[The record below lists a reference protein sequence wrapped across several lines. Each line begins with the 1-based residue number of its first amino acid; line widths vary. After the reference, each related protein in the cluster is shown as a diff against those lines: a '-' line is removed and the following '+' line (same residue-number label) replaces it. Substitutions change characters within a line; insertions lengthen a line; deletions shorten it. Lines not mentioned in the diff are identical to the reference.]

1 MRNTKSTTRKGKAV
15 RAAVA
20 FIGKSDAEPDAN
32 TGPVHLCQGQLDSR
46 QIKNTGRRIW
56 SRLLLRFVPVLGLAV
71 GPAWGD
77 QTGSLAGHVIDAE
90 SGQSVGWTTVVIEG
104 LERARMS
111 DAEGYFFFANVPP
124 GEHVLQS
131 LHVGYHE
138 ARFKVEV
145 VAGDT
150 THVDLVI
157 GHESLHI
164 EAIVV
169 EGEAESAL
177 APLQEPE
184 VVFSGSKLRQ
194 NLSRTIAE
202 TIDYEPGIAQRSM
215 GPAPARPVLRGLGGD
230 RLLVIEDGERTGDL
244 SGTSSDHAVAIEPMT
259 TERIE
264 IVRGPRTLLYGS
276 NALAGVVNVVRGYVP
291 SERPD
296 GFGGSVTYQGES
308 VNRGL
313 SGGLALE
320 QPLGSLA
327 LRFDS
332 SLRNADDI
340 STPHGVL
347 ANTDIRTGNASVGL
361 SLVRPWGH
369 VGASGSLYDSDYG
382 IPPDPEGGH
391 PDGVSIDLQ
400 RQHLEGRGEIFTGP
414 DWLQRLE
421 LHHSFSRYQHGEFEA
436 SGDLGME
443 FGVLTHNS
451 GALAHLDRM
460 GPFAN
465 GAVGLWYEYR
475 NYAAAGLN
483 FTPPAEE
490 YAGALFT
497 YQEWEYGPWAANAA
511 LRVDARR
518 VEPREE
524 RDSRRVGS
532 IQTRDFAGMSAGLS
546 NHYRASSTLT
556 LGTTLMR
563 TFRAPGIEEL
573 FSEGPHLAAYS
584 YEVGN
589 GTLDSERGLGL
600 ELFAD
605 YDRGEG
611 HLHLAVFRNAI
622 NGYIF
627 PKNSGEHSLRRADL
641 FLYQTVGER
650 VLMYGAEV
658 SFDWHLSEPWKVAG
672 TLSYVRGRLIDLDDE
687 PLPRLPPL
695 QGHLGLTCEPTE
707 ALSATIDVRLAA
719 EQDQVGEFEEPTEG
733 YAVLDLSS
741 QYYVQWGGRLHTFA
755 LTLENATDAVYRNH
769 LNRVKEILP
778 EPGRNLR
785 LLHKI
790 FF

>member
-1 MRNTKSTTRKGKAV
+1 MR
-15 RAAVA
+15 
-20 FIGKSDAEPDAN
+20 
-32 TGPVHLCQGQLDSR
+32 LCVFSL
-46 QIKNTGRRIW
+46 
-56 SRLLLRFVPVLGLAV
+56 VLFSLAV
-71 GPAWGD
+71 GPASGD

-90 SGQSVGWTTVVIEG
+90 SGQPVGWTTVVIEG
-104 LERARMS
+104 FERARVS
-111 DAEGYFFFANVPP
+111 DAEGYFFFADVPP
-124 GEHVLQS
+124 GGYVLQT
-131 LHVGYHE
+131 LHVGLHE
-138 ARFKVEV
+138 ARFEVEV

-150 THVDLVI
+150 THVDLAV
-157 GHESLHI
+157 GHESLHM
-164 EAIVV
+164 ETIVV

-230 RLLVIEDGERTGDL
+230 RLLMLEDGERTGDL
-244 SGTSSDHAVAIEPMT
+244 SGSSSDHAVAIEPMT

-264 IVRGPRTLLYGS
+264 VVRGPRTLLYGS

-313 SGGLALE
+313 SGGLTLE
-320 QPLGSLA
+320 QGLGPLA

-369 VGASGSLYDSDYG
+369 VGASGSLYDSAYG

-400 RQHLEGRGEIFTGP
+400 RQHLEGRGEILTGP

-421 LHHSFSRYQHGEFEA
+421 LHHSFSRYQHGEFED

-460 GPFAN
+460 GSFAN
-465 GAVGLWYEYR
+465 GAIGLWYEYR

-497 YQEWEYGPWAANAA
+497 YQEWEKDPWAVNAA

-518 VEPREE
+518 IEPHEE
-524 RDSRRVGS
+524 RDSRRVGR

-546 NHYRASSTLT
+546 NHYRPNSTLT

-589 GTLDSERGLGL
+589 GALGSERGLGL
-600 ELFAD
+600 ELFVD
-605 YDRGEG
+605 YHHEEG

-627 PKNSGEHSLRRADL
+627 PKNSGERSLRRADL
-641 FLYQTVGER
+641 FLYRTVGEH
-650 VLMYGAEV
+650 VLMHGAEAN
-658 SFDWHLSEPWKVAG
+658 FDWHLAEPWKVAG
-672 TLSYVRGRLIDLDDE
+672 TLSYVRGHLIDLNDE

-707 ALSATIDVRLAA
+707 ALSATVDLRLAA
-719 EQDQVGEFEEPTEG
+719 EQSQIGEFEKPTEG
-733 YAVLDLSS
+733 YAVLDFSS
-741 QYYVQWGGRLHTFA
+741 QYYAEWGGRLHTFS
-755 LTLENATDAVYRNH
+755 LTLENVTGAVYRNH

>member
-1 MRNTKSTTRKGKAV
+1 MRFYVFLS
-15 RAAVA
+15 
-20 FIGKSDAEPDAN
+20 
-32 TGPVHLCQGQLDSR
+32 L
-46 QIKNTGRRIW
+46 
-56 SRLLLRFVPVLGLAV
+56 VLVSLAV
-71 GPAWGD
+71 GPASGND
-77 QTGSLAGHVIDAE
+77 NQTGSLAGHVIDAE
-90 SGQSVGWTTVVIEG
+90 SGQPVGWTTVVIEG

-111 DAEGYFFFANVPP
+111 DAEGYFIFANVPP
-124 GEHVLQS
+124 GAYVLQS

-138 ARFKVEV
+138 ARFEVEV

-157 GHESLHI
+157 GHGALHVEEI
-164 EAIVV
+164 LV
-169 EGEAESAL
+169 EGERTSPVS
-177 APLQEPE
+177 PLQTPE
-184 VVFSGSKLRQ
+184 VVFGGSKLQQ

-230 RLLVIEDGERTGDL
+230 RLLVVEDGERTGDL
-244 SGTSSDHAVAIEPMT
+244 SGSSSDHAVAIEPMT

-264 IVRGPRTLLYGS
+264 VVRGPRTLLYGS

-296 GFGGSVTYQGES
+296 GLGGSVTYQGES

-313 SGGLALE
+313 SGGLTLE
-320 QPLGSLA
+320 QGLGPLA

-340 STPHGVL
+340 ATPHGKL

-369 VGASGSLYDSDYG
+369 VGASGSLYNSDYG

-400 RQHLEGRGEIFTGP
+400 RQHLEGRGEVVTGP

-465 GAVGLWYEYR
+465 GAIGLWYEYR

-497 YQEWEYGPWAANAA
+497 YQEWEKDPWAVNAA

-518 VEPREE
+518 IEPHEE
-524 RDSRRVGS
+524 RDSRRVGR

-546 NHYRASSTLT
+546 NHYRPNSTLT

-589 GTLDSERGLGL
+589 GALGSERGLGL
-600 ELFAD
+600 ELFVD
-605 YDRGEG
+605 YHHEEG
-611 HLHLAVFRNAI
+611 HVHLAVFRNAI
-622 NGYIF
+622 DGYIF
-627 PKNSGEHSLRRADL
+627 PKNSGERSLRRADL
-641 FLYQTVGER
+641 FLYRTVGER
-650 VLMYGAEV
+650 VLMHGAEAN
-658 SFDWHLSEPWKVAG
+658 FDWHLAEPWKVAG
-672 TLSYVRGRLIDLDDE
+672 TLSYVRGRLIDLNDE
-687 PLPRLPPL
+687 PLSRLPPL

-707 ALSATIDVRLAA
+707 ALSATIDLRLAA
-719 EQDQVGEFEEPTEG
+719 EQNRIGEFEKPTEG
-733 YAVLDLSS
+733 YAVLDFSS
-741 QYYVQWGGRLHTFA
+741 QYYAEWGDGC
-755 LTLENATDAVYRNH
+755 TLF
-769 LNRVKEILP
+769 P
-778 EPGRNLR
+778 
-785 LLHKI
+785 
-790 FF
+790 

>member
-1 MRNTKSTTRKGKAV
+1 MRLYVFLS
-15 RAAVA
+15 
-20 FIGKSDAEPDAN
+20 
-32 TGPVHLCQGQLDSR
+32 L
-46 QIKNTGRRIW
+46 
-56 SRLLLRFVPVLGLAV
+56 VLVSLAV
-71 GPAWGD
+71 GPASGND
-77 QTGSLAGHVIDAE
+77 NQTSSLAGHVIDAE
-90 SGQSVGWTTVVIEG
+90 SGQPVGWTTVVIEE
-104 LERARMS
+104 LERARVS
-111 DAEGYFFFANVPP
+111 DAGGYFLFTNVPL
-124 GEHVLQS
+124 GAYVLQS

-138 ARFKVEV
+138 ARFEVEV

-157 GHESLHI
+157 GHESLHVEGI
-164 EAIVV
+164 LV
-169 EGEAESAL
+169 EGERTSPVS
-177 APLQEPE
+177 PLQTPE

-215 GPAPARPVLRGLGGD
+215 GPAPSRPVLRGLGGD
-230 RLLVIEDGERTGDL
+230 RLLMVEDGERTGDL
-244 SGTSSDHAVAIEPMT
+244 SGSSSDHAVAIEPMT

-264 IVRGPRTLLYGS
+264 VVRGPRTLLYGS

-296 GFGGSVTYQGES
+296 GFGGSVIYQGES

-313 SGGLALE
+313 SGGLTLE
-320 QPLGSLA
+320 QGLGPLA

-340 STPHGVL
+340 ATPHGKL

-369 VGASGSLYDSDYG
+369 VGVSGSLYDSNYG

-400 RQHLEGRGEIFTGP
+400 RQHLEGRGEILTGP

-443 FGVLTHNS
+443 FGVLTHNT

-497 YQEWEYGPWAANAA
+497 YQEWEHGPWAINAA

-518 VEPREE
+518 VDPREE
-524 RDSRRVGS
+524 RDSRRVGR
-532 IQTRDFAGMSAGLS
+532 IQTLDFAGMSAGLS
-546 NHYRASSTLT
+546 NHYRASSGLT

-563 TFRAPGIEEL
+563 TFRAPGLEEL

-589 GTLDSERGLGL
+589 GALDSERGLGL
-600 ELFAD
+600 ELFVD
-605 YDRGEG
+605 YHHEEG

-622 NGYIF
+622 DGYIS
-627 PKNSGEHSLRRADL
+627 PKNSGARSLRRADL
-641 FLYQTVGER
+641 FLYQTVGEH
-650 VLMYGAEV
+650 VLMHGAEAT
-658 SFDWHLSEPWKVAG
+658 FDWHVADHWKAAG
-672 TLSYVRGRLIDLDDE
+672 TLSYVRGHLIDLNDE

-707 ALSATIDVRLAA
+707 ALSVTIALRLAT
-719 EQDQVGEFEEPTEG
+719 EQNRIGEFEKPTEG
-733 YAVLDLSS
+733 YAVLDFSG
-741 QYYVQWGGRLHTFA
+741 QYYAEWRGRLHTFS

>member
-1 MRNTKSTTRKGKAV
+1 MKGKAV
-15 RAAVA
+15 RSTAA
-20 FIGKSDAEPDAN
+20 FIGKSDAGPEAN
-32 TGPVHLCQGQLDSR
+32 SGPVDLCQGQLDS
-46 QIKNTGRRIW
+46 QKIKNTGRRIW

-71 GPAWGD
+71 SSAWGD

-90 SGQSVGWTTVVIEG
+90 SGQSVGWTTIVIEG

-111 DAEGYFFFANVPP
+111 DAEGYFFFANVPS

-131 LHVGYHE
+131 LHVGYRE
-138 ARFKVEV
+138 ERFKVEV

-157 GHESLHI
+157 GHESLQ
-164 EAIVV
+164 V
-169 EGEAESAL
+169 EGVLIESEHTSSVS
-177 APLQEPE
+177 PLQAPE

-202 TIDYEPGIAQRSM
+202 TIAYEPGIAQRSM

-230 RLLVIEDGERTGDL
+230 RLLMIEDGERTGDL
-244 SGTSSDHAVAIEPMT
+244 SATCSDHAVAIEPMT

-264 IVRGPRTLLYGS
+264 VVRGPHTLLYGS

-296 GFGGSVTYQGES
+296 GLGGSVTYQGES

-313 SGGLALE
+313 SGGLTLE
-320 QPLGSLA
+320 QPLGPLA

-340 STPHGVL
+340 ATPRGVL
-347 ANTDIRTGNASVGL
+347 TNTNIRTGNASVGL

-369 VGASGSLYDSDYG
+369 VGASGSLYNSDYG

-391 PDGVSIDLQ
+391 PGGISIDLQ
-400 RQHLEGRGEIFTGP
+400 RQHLEGRGEIVTGP

-436 SGDLGME
+436 SGALGLE
-443 FGVLTHNS
+443 FGLLTHNS

-460 GPFAN
+460 GPFEN

-483 FTPPAEE
+483 YTPPAEE
-490 YAGALFT
+490 YAGALFA
-497 YQEWEYGPWAANAA
+497 YQEWEHGPWAANAA

-518 VEPREE
+518 VDPREGEE
-524 RDSRRVGS
+524 RDSPRVGR
-532 IQTRDFAGMSAGLS
+532 IETRDFAGMSAGLS

-584 YEVGN
+584 FEVGN
-589 GTLDSERGLGL
+589 GALDSERGLGL

-605 YDRGEG
+605 YDREEG

-627 PKNSGEHSLRRADL
+627 PKNTGEKSLKRDDL

-650 VLMYGAEV
+650 VLMYGAEAN
-658 SFDWHLSEPWKVAG
+658 FDWRLVESWKVAG

-695 QGHLGLTCEPTE
+695 QGNLALTCEPTE

-733 YAVLDLSS
+733 YAVLDLST
-741 QYYVQWGGRLHTFA
+741 QYYVQWGGRLHTFS

>member
-1 MRNTKSTTRKGKAV
+1 MR
-15 RAAVA
+15 
-20 FIGKSDAEPDAN
+20 
-32 TGPVHLCQGQLDSR
+32 LCVFLSLFLV
-46 QIKNTGRRIW
+46 
-56 SRLLLRFVPVLGLAV
+56 SLAV
-71 GPAWGD
+71 GPASGND
-77 QTGSLAGHVIDAE
+77 NQTGSLAGHVIDAE
-90 SGQSVGWTTVVIEG
+90 SGQPVGWTTVVIEG
-104 LERARMS
+104 LERARVS
-111 DAEGYFFFANVPP
+111 DAGGYFFFANVPP
-124 GEHVLQS
+124 GAYVLQS

-138 ARFKVEV
+138 ARFEVEV

-157 GHESLHI
+157 GHESLHVEGI
-164 EAIVV
+164 LV
-169 EGEAESAL
+169 EGERTSPVS
-177 APLQEPE
+177 PLQTPE

-215 GPAPARPVLRGLGGD
+215 GPAPSRPVLRGLGGD
-230 RLLVIEDGERTGDL
+230 RLLMVEDGERTGDL
-244 SGTSSDHAVAIEPMT
+244 SGSSSDHAVAIEPMT

-291 SERPD
+291 SEQPD

-313 SGGLALE
+313 SGGLTLE
-320 QPLGSLA
+320 QGLGPLA

-340 STPHGVL
+340 ATPHGKL

-400 RQHLEGRGEIFTGP
+400 RQHLEGRGEILTGP

-460 GPFAN
+460 GSFAN
-465 GAVGLWYEYR
+465 GAIGLWYEYR

-497 YQEWEYGPWAANAA
+497 YQEWEKDPWAVNAA

-518 VEPREE
+518 VDPREE
-524 RDSRRVGS
+524 RDSRRVGR

-546 NHYRASSTLT
+546 NHYRASSGLT

-563 TFRAPGIEEL
+563 TFRAPGLEEL

-589 GTLDSERGLGL
+589 GALDSERGLGL
-600 ELFAD
+600 ELFVD
-605 YDRGEG
+605 YHHEEG
-611 HLHLAVFRNAI
+611 HLHLAFFRNAI
-622 NGYIF
+622 DGYIF
-627 PKNSGEHSLRRADL
+627 PKNSGERSLRRADL

-650 VLMYGAEV
+650 VLMHGAEAT
-658 SFDWHLSEPWKVAG
+658 FDWHVADHWKAAG
-672 TLSYVRGRLIDLDDE
+672 TLSYVRGHLIDLNDE

-707 ALSATIDVRLAA
+707 ALSATIALRLAT
-719 EQDQVGEFEEPTEG
+719 EQNRIGEFEKPTEG
-733 YAVLDLSS
+733 YAVLDFSG
-741 QYYVQWGGRLHTFA
+741 QYYAEWGGRLHTFA

-778 EPGRNLR
+778 ESGRNLR

>member
-1 MRNTKSTTRKGKAV
+1 MR
-15 RAAVA
+15 
-20 FIGKSDAEPDAN
+20 
-32 TGPVHLCQGQLDSR
+32 LCVFLSLFLV
-46 QIKNTGRRIW
+46 
-56 SRLLLRFVPVLGLAV
+56 SLAV
-71 GPAWGD
+71 GPASGSD
-77 QTGSLAGHVIDAE
+77 NQTGSLAGHVVDAE
-90 SGQSVGWTTVVIEG
+90 SGQPVGWTTVVIEE
-104 LERARMS
+104 LERARVS
-111 DAEGYFFFANVPP
+111 DAGGYFFFANVPP
-124 GEHVLQS
+124 GAYVLQS

-138 ARFKVEV
+138 ARFEVEV

-157 GHESLHI
+157 GHESLHVEGI
-164 EAIVV
+164 LV
-169 EGEAESAL
+169 EGERTSPVS
-177 APLQEPE
+177 PLQTPE

-230 RLLVIEDGERTGDL
+230 RLLMVEDGERTGDL
-244 SGTSSDHAVAIEPMT
+244 SGSSSDHAVAIEPMT

-296 GFGGSVTYQGES
+296 GFGGSVIYQGES

-313 SGGLALE
+313 SGGLTLE
-320 QPLGSLA
+320 QGLGPLA

-340 STPHGVL
+340 ATPHGKL

-400 RQHLEGRGEIFTGP
+400 RQHLEGRGEILTGP

-451 GALAHLDRM
+451 GALAHLDRT
-460 GPFAN
+460 GSFAN
-465 GAVGLWYEYR
+465 GAIGLWYEYR

-497 YQEWEYGPWAANAA
+497 YQEWEKDPWAVNAA

-518 VEPREE
+518 IEPHEE
-524 RDSRRVGS
+524 RDSRRVGR

-546 NHYRASSTLT
+546 NHYRPSPTLT

-563 TFRAPGIEEL
+563 TFRPPGLEEL

-589 GTLDSERGLGL
+589 GALDSERGLGL
-600 ELFAD
+600 EMFVD
-605 YDRGEG
+605 YHHEEG
-611 HLHLAVFRNAI
+611 HLHLAFFRNAI
-622 NGYIF
+622 DGYIF
-627 PKNSGEHSLRRADL
+627 PKNSGEPSLRRADL
-641 FLYQTVGER
+641 FLYRTVGER
-650 VLMYGAEV
+650 VLMHGAEV
-658 SFDWHLSEPWKVAG
+658 TFDWHVADYWKAAG
-672 TLSYVRGRLIDLDDE
+672 TLSYVCGHLIDLNDE

-707 ALSATIDVRLAA
+707 ALSATIALRLAT
-719 EQDQVGEFEEPTEG
+719 EQNRIGEFEKPTEG
-733 YAVLDLSS
+733 YAVLDFSG
-741 QYYVQWGGRLHTFA
+741 QYYAEWGGRLHTFA

>member
-1 MRNTKSTTRKGKAV
+1 MKGEAV
-15 RAAVA
+15 RSAAA
-20 FIGKSDAEPDAN
+20 FICKSDA
-32 TGPVHLCQGQLDSR
+32 GPETNFGPMHLCQGQLNSR
-46 QIKNTGRRIW
+46 QIKATGRR
-56 SRLLLRFVPVLGLAV
+56 LLWKLASILGLAV
-71 GPAWGD
+71 GPVWGD
-77 QTGSLAGHVIDAE
+77 QTGALAGHVIDAE
-90 SGQSVGWTTVVIEG
+90 SGQAVGWTTVVIEE

-111 DAEGYFFFANVPP
+111 DAEGYFFFANVPA

-131 LHVGYHE
+131 LHVGYRE
-138 ARFKVEV
+138 ERFKVEV

-157 GHESLHI
+157 GHESLQ
-164 EAIVV
+164 V
-169 EGEAESAL
+169 EGILIEGERKSPVS
-177 APLQEPE
+177 PLQAPE

-202 TIDYEPGIAQRSM
+202 TIAYEPGIAQRSM

-230 RLLVIEDGERTGDL
+230 RLLMVEDGERTGDL
-244 SGTSSDHAVAIEPMT
+244 SATCSDHAVAIEPMT

-264 IVRGPRTLLYGS
+264 VVRGPHTLLYGS

-296 GFGGSVTYQGES
+296 GLGGSVIYQGES

-313 SGGLALE
+313 SGGLTLE
-320 QPLGSLA
+320 QALGPLA

-340 STPHGVL
+340 ATPHGVL

-369 VGASGSLYDSDYG
+369 VGASGSLYNSDYG

-391 PDGVSIDLQ
+391 PHGISIDLQ
-400 RQHLEGRGEIFTGP
+400 RQHLEGRGEILTGP

-421 LHHSFSRYQHGEFEA
+421 LHHAFSRYQHGEFEA
-436 SGDLGME
+436 SGALGLE
-443 FGVLTHNS
+443 FGVLQHNT

-465 GAVGLWYEYR
+465 GAIGLWYEYR

-483 FTPPAEE
+483 YTPPAEE
-490 YAGALFT
+490 YAGALFA
-497 YQEWEYGPWAANAA
+497 YQEWEHGPWAANAA
-511 LRVDARR
+511 WRIDARR

-524 RDSRRVGS
+524 RYSRRVGS

-556 LGTTLMR
+556 LGSTLMR
-563 TFRAPGIEEL
+563 TYRAPGIEEL

-589 GTLDSERGLGL
+589 GALDSERGLGL

-605 YDRGEG
+605 YHREKG
-611 HLHLAVFRNAI
+611 HVHLAVFRNAI
-622 NGYIF
+622 DGYIF
-627 PKNSGEHSLRRADL
+627 PKNSGERSLRRADL
-641 FLYQTVGER
+641 FLYRTVGER
-650 VLMYGAEV
+650 VLMHGAEV
-658 SFDWHLSEPWKVAG
+658 TFDWHLAEPWKVAG
-672 TLSYVRGRLIDLDDE
+672 SLSYVRGRLTDLDDE

-741 QYYVQWGGRLHTFA
+741 QYYVQWGRRLHTFS

>member
-1 MRNTKSTTRKGKAV
+1 MRLYVFLS
-15 RAAVA
+15 
-20 FIGKSDAEPDAN
+20 
-32 TGPVHLCQGQLDSR
+32 L
-46 QIKNTGRRIW
+46 
-56 SRLLLRFVPVLGLAV
+56 VLVSLAV
-71 GPAWGD
+71 GPASGND
-77 QTGSLAGHVIDAE
+77 NQTSSLAGHVIDAE
-90 SGQSVGWTTVVIEG
+90 SGQPVGWTTVVIEE
-104 LERARMS
+104 LERARVS
-111 DAEGYFFFANVPP
+111 DAGGYFLFTNVPL
-124 GEHVLQS
+124 GAYVLQS

-138 ARFKVEV
+138 ARFEVEV

-157 GHESLHI
+157 GHESLHVEGI
-164 EAIVV
+164 LV
-169 EGEAESAL
+169 EGERTSPVS
-177 APLQEPE
+177 PLQTPE

-215 GPAPARPVLRGLGGD
+215 GPAPSRPVLRGLGGD
-230 RLLVIEDGERTGDL
+230 RLLMVEDGERTGDL
-244 SGTSSDHAVAIEPMT
+244 SGSSSDHAVAIEPMT

-264 IVRGPRTLLYGS
+264 VVRGPRTLLYGS

-296 GFGGSVTYQGES
+296 GLGGSVTYQGES

-313 SGGLALE
+313 SGGLTLE
-320 QPLGSLA
+320 QGLGPLA

-400 RQHLEGRGEIFTGP
+400 RQHLEGRGEILTGP

-421 LHHSFSRYQHGEFEA
+421 LHHSFSRYQHGEFED

-443 FGVLTHNS
+443 FGVLTHNT

-465 GAVGLWYEYR
+465 GAIGLWYEYR

-497 YQEWEYGPWAANAA
+497 YQEWEHGPWAVNAA

-518 VEPREE
+518 VDPREE
-524 RDSRRVGS
+524 RDSRRVGL

-546 NHYRASSTLT
+546 NHYRASSGLT

-563 TFRAPGIEEL
+563 TFRAPGLEEL

-589 GTLDSERGLGL
+589 GSLDSERGLGL

-605 YDRGEG
+605 YHLEEG
-611 HLHLAVFRNAI
+611 HVHLAVFRNAI
-622 NGYIF
+622 DGYIF
-627 PKNSGEHSLRRADL
+627 PKNSGERSLRRADL
-641 FLYQTVGER
+641 FLYRTVGER
-650 VLMYGAEV
+650 VLMHGAEAN
-658 SFDWHLSEPWKVAG
+658 FDWHLVEPWKVAG
-672 TLSYVRGRLIDLDDE
+672 TLSYVRGHLIDLNDE

-707 ALSATIDVRLAA
+707 ALSATIALRLAT
-719 EQDQVGEFEEPTEG
+719 EQNRISEFEKPTEG
-733 YAVLDLSS
+733 YAVLDFSG
-741 QYYVQWGGRLHTFA
+741 QYYAEWGGRLHTFS

>member
-1 MRNTKSTTRKGKAV
+1 MRRY
-15 RAAVA
+15 A
-20 FIGKSDAEPDAN
+20 FIS
-32 TGPVHLCQGQLDSR
+32 L
-46 QIKNTGRRIW
+46 
-56 SRLLLRFVPVLGLAV
+56 VLFSLAV
-71 GPAWGD
+71 GSASGD
-77 QTGSLAGHVIDAE
+77 KTGSLAGHVVDAE
-90 SGQSVGWTTVVIEG
+90 SGQPVGWATIVIEG

-111 DAEGYFFFANVPP
+111 DAEGHFFFASVPP
-124 GEHVLQS
+124 GAHVLQS
-131 LHVGYHE
+131 LHIGYHE
-138 ARFKVEV
+138 ARFEVEI

-157 GHESLHI
+157 GHESLHVEEI
-164 EAIVV
+164 LV
-169 EGEAESAL
+169 EGERTSPVS
-177 APLQEPE
+177 PLQTPE

-202 TIDYEPGIAQRSM
+202 TIDYEPGIALRSM

-230 RLLVIEDGERTGDL
+230 RLLMVEDGERTGDL
-244 SGTSSDHAVAIEPMT
+244 SGSSSDHAVAIEPMT

-264 IVRGPRTLLYGS
+264 VVRGPRTLLYGS

-313 SGGLALE
+313 SGGLVLE
-320 QPLGSLA
+320 QPLGPLA

-332 SLRNADDI
+332 SLRKASDI
-340 STPHGVL
+340 ATPRGVL

-391 PDGVSIDLQ
+391 PDGVSIELQ
-400 RQHLEGRGEIFTGP
+400 RQHLEGRGEILTGP

-443 FGVLTHNS
+443 FGVLSHNS
-451 GALAHLDRM
+451 GALAHLDHM

-465 GAVGLWYEYR
+465 GAIGLWYEYR

-483 FTPPAEE
+483 FTPPTEE

-497 YQEWEYGPWAANAA
+497 YQEWEKDPWAVNAA

-518 VEPREE
+518 VDPREE
-524 RDSRRVGS
+524 RDSRRVGR
-532 IQTRDFAGMSAGLS
+532 IQTRDFAGVSAGLS
-546 NHYRASSTLT
+546 NHYRPNPTLT

-589 GTLDSERGLGL
+589 GALDSERGLGL

-605 YDRGEG
+605 YHREEG

-622 NGYIF
+622 DGYIF
-627 PKNSGEHSLRRADL
+627 PKNSGERSLRRADL
-641 FLYQTVGER
+641 FLYRTVGER
-650 VLMYGAEV
+650 VLMYGAEAN
-658 SFDWHLSEPWKVAG
+658 FDWHLAEPWKVAG
-672 TLSYVRGRLIDLDDE
+672 TLSYVRGYLIDHNDE

-707 ALSATIDVRLAA
+707 ALSATVDLRLAA
-719 EQDQVGEFEEPTEG
+719 KQNQIGEFEKLTEG
-733 YAVLDLSS
+733 YAVLDFSG
-741 QYYVQWGGRLHTFA
+741 QYYAEWGRRLHTFS

-785 LLHKI
+785 LLHNI

>member
-1 MRNTKSTTRKGKAV
+1 MR
-15 RAAVA
+15 
-20 FIGKSDAEPDAN
+20 
-32 TGPVHLCQGQLDSR
+32 LCVFMSLFLVS
-46 QIKNTGRRIW
+46 
-56 SRLLLRFVPVLGLAV
+56 LAV
-71 GPAWGD
+71 GPASGND
-77 QTGSLAGHVIDAE
+77 NQTGSLAGHVIDAE
-90 SGQSVGWTTVVIEG
+90 SGQPVGWTTVVIEE
-104 LERARMS
+104 LERARVS

-124 GEHVLQS
+124 GAYVLQS

-138 ARFKVEV
+138 ARFEVEV

-157 GHESLHI
+157 GHESLHVEGI
-164 EAIVV
+164 LV
-169 EGEAESAL
+169 EGERTSPVS
-177 APLQEPE
+177 PLQTPE

-215 GPAPARPVLRGLGGD
+215 GPAPSRPVLRGLGGD
-230 RLLVIEDGERTGDL
+230 RLLMVEDGERTGDL
-244 SGTSSDHAVAIEPMT
+244 SGSSSDHAVAIEPMT

-291 SERPD
+291 SEQPD
-296 GFGGSVTYQGES
+296 GFGGSVIYQGES

-313 SGGLALE
+313 SGGLTLE
-320 QPLGSLA
+320 QGLGPLA

-340 STPHGVL
+340 ATPHGKL

-400 RQHLEGRGEIFTGP
+400 RQHLEGRGEILTGP

-443 FGVLTHNS
+443 FGVLTHNT

-497 YQEWEYGPWAANAA
+497 YQEWEHGPWAINAA

-518 VEPREE
+518 VDPREE
-524 RDSRRVGS
+524 RDSRRVGR
-532 IQTRDFAGMSAGLS
+532 IQTRDFAGVSAGLS
-546 NHYRASSTLT
+546 NHYRASSGLT

-563 TFRAPGIEEL
+563 TFRPPGLEEL

-589 GTLDSERGLGL
+589 GALDSERGLGL
-600 ELFAD
+600 EMFVD
-605 YDRGEG
+605 YHHEEG
-611 HLHLAVFRNAI
+611 HVHLAVFRNAI
-622 NGYIF
+622 DGYIF
-627 PKNSGEHSLRRADL
+627 PKNSGEPSLRRADL
-641 FLYQTVGER
+641 FLYRTVGER
-650 VLMYGAEV
+650 VLMHGAEV
-658 SFDWHLSEPWKVAG
+658 TFDWHVADYWKAAG
-672 TLSYVRGRLIDLDDE
+672 TLSYVRGHLIDLNDE

-707 ALSATIDVRLAA
+707 ALSATIALRLAT
-719 EQDQVGEFEEPTEG
+719 EQNRIGEFEKPTEG
-733 YAVLDLSS
+733 YAVLDFSS
-741 QYYVQWGGRLHTFA
+741 QYYAQWGGRLHTFA

-778 EPGRNLR
+778 ESGRNLR

>member
-1 MRNTKSTTRKGKAV
+1 MRLYVFLS
-15 RAAVA
+15 
-20 FIGKSDAEPDAN
+20 
-32 TGPVHLCQGQLDSR
+32 L
-46 QIKNTGRRIW
+46 
-56 SRLLLRFVPVLGLAV
+56 VLVSLAV
-71 GPAWGD
+71 GPASGND
-77 QTGSLAGHVIDAE
+77 NQTGSLAGHVIDAE
-90 SGQSVGWTTVVIEG
+90 SGQPVGWTTVVIEG
-104 LERARMS
+104 LERARVS
-111 DAEGYFFFANVPP
+111 DAGGYFFFANVPP
-124 GEHVLQS
+124 GAYVLQS

-138 ARFKVEV
+138 ARFEVEV

-150 THVDLVI
+150 THVDLAI
-157 GHESLHI
+157 GHESLHM
-164 EAIVV
+164 ETIVV

-230 RLLVIEDGERTGDL
+230 RLLMVEDGERTGDL
-244 SGTSSDHAVAIEPMT
+244 SGSSSDHAVAIEPMT

-291 SERPD
+291 SEQPD

-313 SGGLALE
+313 SGGLTLE
-320 QPLGSLA
+320 QGLGPLA

-340 STPHGVL
+340 ATPHGKL

-369 VGASGSLYDSDYG
+369 VGASGSLYDSNYG

-400 RQHLEGRGEIFTGP
+400 RQHLEGRGEILTGP

-460 GPFAN
+460 GSFAN
-465 GAVGLWYEYR
+465 GAIGLWYEYR

-497 YQEWEYGPWAANAA
+497 YQEWEHGPWAINAA

-518 VEPREE
+518 VDPREE
-524 RDSRRVGS
+524 RDSRRVGR
-532 IQTRDFAGMSAGLS
+532 IQTLDFAGMSAGLS
-546 NHYRASSTLT
+546 NHYRASSGLT

-563 TFRAPGIEEL
+563 TFRPPGLEEL

-589 GTLDSERGLGL
+589 GALDSERGLGL

-605 YDRGEG
+605 YHHEEG
-611 HLHLAVFRNAI
+611 HVHLAVFRNAI
-622 NGYIF
+622 DGYIF
-627 PKNSGEHSLRRADL
+627 PKNSGEPSLRRADL
-641 FLYQTVGER
+641 FLYRTVGER
-650 VLMYGAEV
+650 VLMHGAEV
-658 SFDWHLSEPWKVAG
+658 TFDWHVADYWKAAG
-672 TLSYVRGRLIDLDDE
+672 TLSYVRGHLIDLNDE

-707 ALSATIDVRLAA
+707 ALSATIALRLAT
-719 EQDQVGEFEEPTEG
+719 EQNRIGEFEKPTEG
-733 YAVLDLSS
+733 YAVLDFSG
-741 QYYVQWGGRLHTFA
+741 QYYAEWGGRLHTFA
-755 LTLENATDAVYRNH
+755 LTLENATDAVYHNH

>member
-1 MRNTKSTTRKGKAV
+1 MVPVRNTKSTTRKGKVV
-15 RAAVA
+15 RSATA
-20 FIGKSDAEPDAN
+20 FIGKSDAGPDAN
-32 TGPVHLCQGQLDSR
+32 TGPVHLCQGQLNSR
-46 QIKNTGRRIW
+46 QIKNTGRR
-56 SRLLLRFVPVLGLAV
+56 LLWKLASIIGLAV
-71 GPAWGD
+71 GPVWGD
-77 QTGSLAGHVIDAE
+77 QTGALAGHVIDAE
-90 SGQSVGWTTVVIEG
+90 SGQPVGWTTVVIEG
-104 LERARMS
+104 LERARTS
-111 DAEGYFFFANVPP
+111 DAEGHFFFANVPP
-124 GEHVLQS
+124 GAHVLQS

-150 THVDLVI
+150 THVDLAI
-157 GHESLHI
+157 GHESLHM
-164 EAIVV
+164 ETIVV
-169 EGEAESAL
+169 EGETESAL

-230 RLLVIEDGERTGDL
+230 RLLVVEDGERTGDL

-264 IVRGPRTLLYGS
+264 VVRGPRTLLYGS

-291 SERPD
+291 SEQPD
-296 GFGGSVTYQGES
+296 GFGGTVTYQGES

-313 SGGLALE
+313 SGGLTLE
-320 QPLGSLA
+320 QPLGPLA

-340 STPHGVL
+340 ATPHGVL

-361 SLVRPWGH
+361 SLVRTWGH

-400 RQHLEGRGEIFTGP
+400 RQHLEGRGEILIGP

-451 GALAHLDRM
+451 GALAHLDRI

-465 GAVGLWYEYR
+465 GAIGLWYEYR

-511 LRVDARR
+511 WRVDARR

-524 RDSRRVGS
+524 RDSRRVGR

-589 GTLDSERGLGL
+589 GTLGSERGLGL

-605 YDRGEG
+605 YHLEDG

-622 NGYIF
+622 NGFIF
-627 PKNSGEHSLRRADL
+627 PKNSGERSLRRADL
-641 FLYQTVGER
+641 FLYRTVGER
-650 VLMYGAEV
+650 VLMHGAEAN
-658 SFDWHLSEPWKVAG
+658 FDWHLAEPWKVAG
-672 TLSYVRGRLIDLDDE
+672 TLSYVRGRLIDLNDE

-707 ALSATIDVRLAA
+707 ALSATIDLRLAA
-719 EQDQVGEFEEPTEG
+719 EQSQIGEFEEPTEG
-733 YAVLDLSS
+733 YAVLDFSG
-741 QYYVQWGGRLHTFA
+741 QYYAEWGGRLHTFS

>member
-1 MRNTKSTTRKGKAV
+1 MRLCVFLSLFLFSLAV
-15 RAAVA
+15 R
-20 FIGKSDAEPDAN
+20 
-32 TGPVHLCQGQLDSR
+32 
-46 QIKNTGRRIW
+46 
-56 SRLLLRFVPVLGLAV
+56 
-71 GPAWGD
+71 PASGND
-77 QTGSLAGHVIDAE
+77 NQTGSLAGHVIDAE
-90 SGQSVGWTTVVIEG
+90 SGQPVGWTTVVIEE
-104 LERARMS
+104 LERARVS
-111 DAEGYFFFANVPP
+111 DAEGYFLFINVPP
-124 GEHVLQS
+124 GAYVLQS

-138 ARFKVEV
+138 ARFEVEV

-157 GHESLHI
+157 GHESLHVEGI
-164 EAIVV
+164 LV
-169 EGEAESAL
+169 EGERTSPVS
-177 APLQEPE
+177 PLQTPE

-230 RLLVIEDGERTGDL
+230 RLLMVEDGERTGDL

-264 IVRGPRTLLYGS
+264 VVRGPRTLLYGS

-291 SERPD
+291 SEQPD
-296 GFGGSVTYQGES
+296 GFGGSVIYQGES

-313 SGGLALE
+313 SGGLTLE
-320 QPLGSLA
+320 QGLGPLA

-340 STPHGVL
+340 ATPHGKL

-400 RQHLEGRGEIFTGP
+400 RQHLEGRGEILTGP

-443 FGVLTHNS
+443 FGVLTHNT
-451 GALAHLDRM
+451 GALAYLDRM

-497 YQEWEYGPWAANAA
+497 YQEWEHGPWAVNAA
-511 LRVDARR
+511 LRVDTRR
-518 VEPREE
+518 VDPREE
-524 RDSRRVGS
+524 RDSRRVGR
-532 IQTRDFAGMSAGLS
+532 IQTRDFAGVSAGLS
-546 NHYRASSTLT
+546 NHYRASSGLT

-563 TFRAPGIEEL
+563 TFRAPGLEEM

-589 GTLDSERGLGL
+589 GALDSEHGLGL

-605 YDRGEG
+605 YHHEEG
-611 HLHLAVFRNAI
+611 HLHLAFFRNAI
-622 NGYIF
+622 DGYIF
-627 PKNSGEHSLRRADL
+627 PKNSGEPSLRRADL
-641 FLYQTVGER
+641 FLYRTVGER
-650 VLMYGAEV
+650 VLMHGAEV
-658 SFDWHLSEPWKVAG
+658 TFDWHVADYWKAAG
-672 TLSYVRGRLIDLDDE
+672 TLSYVRGHLIDLNDE

-707 ALSATIDVRLAA
+707 ALSATIALRLAT
-719 EQDQVGEFEEPTEG
+719 EQNRIGEFEKPTEG
-733 YAVLDLSS
+733 YAVLDFSS
-741 QYYVQWGGRLHTFA
+741 QYYAQWGGRLHTFA

>member
-1 MRNTKSTTRKGKAV
+1 MRLYVFLS
-15 RAAVA
+15 
-20 FIGKSDAEPDAN
+20 
-32 TGPVHLCQGQLDSR
+32 L
-46 QIKNTGRRIW
+46 
-56 SRLLLRFVPVLGLAV
+56 VLVSLAV
-71 GPAWGD
+71 GPASGND
-77 QTGSLAGHVIDAE
+77 NQTGSLAGHVIDAE
-90 SGQSVGWTTVVIEG
+90 SGQPVGWTTVVIEG

-111 DAEGYFFFANVPP
+111 DAEGYFIFANVPP
-124 GEHVLQS
+124 GAYVLQS

-138 ARFKVEV
+138 ARFEVEV
-145 VAGDT
+145 VAGDS

-157 GHESLHI
+157 GHGALHVEEI
-164 EAIVV
+164 LV
-169 EGEAESAL
+169 EGERTSPVS
-177 APLQEPE
+177 PLQTPE
-184 VVFSGSKLRQ
+184 VVFGGSKLQQ

-230 RLLVIEDGERTGDL
+230 RLLVVEDGERTGDL
-244 SGTSSDHAVAIEPMT
+244 SGSSSDHAVAIEPMT
-259 TERIE
+259 TKRIE
-264 IVRGPRTLLYGS
+264 VVRGPRTLLYGS

-296 GFGGSVTYQGES
+296 GLGGSVTYQGES

-313 SGGLALE
+313 SGGLTLE
-320 QPLGSLA
+320 QGLGPLA

-340 STPHGVL
+340 ATPHGVL

-369 VGASGSLYDSDYG
+369 VGASGSLYNSDYG

-400 RQHLEGRGEIFTGP
+400 RQHLEGRGEVVTGP

-465 GAVGLWYEYR
+465 GAIGLWYEYR

-497 YQEWEYGPWAANAA
+497 YQEWEHGPWAVNAA

-518 VEPREE
+518 IEPHEE
-524 RDSRRVGS
+524 RDSRRVGR

-546 NHYRASSTLT
+546 NYYRPSSTLT

-589 GTLDSERGLGL
+589 GALGSERGLGL

-605 YDRGEG
+605 YHLEEG
-611 HLHLAVFRNAI
+611 HLHLAVFRNEI

-627 PKNSGEHSLRRADL
+627 PKNSGERSLRRADL
-641 FLYQTVGER
+641 FLYRTVGER
-650 VLMYGAEV
+650 VLMHGAEAN
-658 SFDWHLSEPWKVAG
+658 FDWHLAEPWKVAG
-672 TLSYVRGRLIDLDDE
+672 TLSYVRGRLIDLNDE
-687 PLPRLPPL
+687 PLSRLPPL

-707 ALSATIDVRLAA
+707 ALSATVYLRLAA
-719 EQDQVGEFEEPTEG
+719 EQNQIGEFEKPTEG
-733 YAVLDLSS
+733 YAVLDFSS
-741 QYYVQWGGRLHTFA
+741 QYYAEWGGRLHTFS
-755 LTLENATDAVYRNH
+755 LTLENVTGAVYRNH

>member
-1 MRNTKSTTRKGKAV
+1 MR
-15 RAAVA
+15 
-20 FIGKSDAEPDAN
+20 
-32 TGPVHLCQGQLDSR
+32 LCVFMSLFLVS
-46 QIKNTGRRIW
+46 
-56 SRLLLRFVPVLGLAV
+56 LAV
-71 GPAWGD
+71 GPASGND
-77 QTGSLAGHVIDAE
+77 NQTGSLAGHVVDAE
-90 SGQSVGWTTVVIEG
+90 SGQPVGWTTVVIEG
-104 LERARMS
+104 LERARVS

-124 GEHVLQS
+124 GAYVLQS

-138 ARFKVEV
+138 ARFEVEV

-157 GHESLHI
+157 GHESLHVEGI
-164 EAIVV
+164 FV
-169 EGEAESAL
+169 EGERTSPVS
-177 APLQEPE
+177 PLQTPE

-215 GPAPARPVLRGLGGD
+215 GPAPSRPVLRGLGGD
-230 RLLVIEDGERTGDL
+230 RLLMVEDGERTGDL
-244 SGTSSDHAVAIEPMT
+244 SGSSSDHAVAIEPMT

-291 SERPD
+291 SEQPD
-296 GFGGSVTYQGES
+296 GFGGSVIYQGES

-313 SGGLALE
+313 SGGLTLE
-320 QPLGSLA
+320 QGLGPLA

-340 STPHGVL
+340 ATPHGKL

-400 RQHLEGRGEIFTGP
+400 RQHLEGRGEILTGP

-443 FGVLTHNS
+443 FGVLTHNT

-497 YQEWEYGPWAANAA
+497 YQEWEHGPWAINAA

-518 VEPREE
+518 VDPREE
-524 RDSRRVGS
+524 RDSRRVGR
-532 IQTRDFAGMSAGLS
+532 IQTRDFAGVSAGLS
-546 NHYRASSTLT
+546 NHYRASSGLT

-589 GTLDSERGLGL
+589 GALGSERGLGL
-600 ELFAD
+600 ELFVD
-605 YDRGEG
+605 YHHEEG
-611 HLHLAVFRNAI
+611 HVHLAVFRNAI
-622 NGYIF
+622 DGYIF
-627 PKNSGEHSLRRADL
+627 PKNSGERSLRRADL
-641 FLYQTVGER
+641 FLYQTVGEH
-650 VLMYGAEV
+650 VLMHGAEV
-658 SFDWHLSEPWKVAG
+658 TFDWHVADYWKAAG
-672 TLSYVRGRLIDLDDE
+672 TLSYVRGHLIDLNDE

-707 ALSATIDVRLAA
+707 ALSATIALRLAA
-719 EQDQVGEFEEPTEG
+719 EQNRIGEFEKPTEG
-733 YAVLDLSS
+733 YAVLDFSG
-741 QYYVQWGGRLHTFA
+741 QYYAEWGGRLHTFA

>member
-1 MRNTKSTTRKGKAV
+1 MRLYVFLS
-15 RAAVA
+15 
-20 FIGKSDAEPDAN
+20 
-32 TGPVHLCQGQLDSR
+32 L
-46 QIKNTGRRIW
+46 
-56 SRLLLRFVPVLGLAV
+56 VLVSLAV
-71 GPAWGD
+71 GPASGND
-77 QTGSLAGHVIDAE
+77 NQTSSLAGHVIDAE
-90 SGQSVGWTTVVIEG
+90 SGQPVGWTTVVIEE
-104 LERARMS
+104 LERARVS
-111 DAEGYFFFANVPP
+111 DAGGYFLFTNVPL
-124 GEHVLQS
+124 GAYVLQS

-138 ARFKVEV
+138 ARFEVEV

-157 GHESLHI
+157 GHESLHVEGI
-164 EAIVV
+164 LV
-169 EGEAESAL
+169 EGERTSPVS
-177 APLQEPE
+177 PLQTPE

-215 GPAPARPVLRGLGGD
+215 GPAPSRPVLRGLGGD
-230 RLLVIEDGERTGDL
+230 RLLMVEDGERTGDL
-244 SGTSSDHAVAIEPMT
+244 SGSSSDHAVAIEPMT

-296 GFGGSVTYQGES
+296 GFGGSVIYQGES

-313 SGGLALE
+313 SGGLTLE
-320 QPLGSLA
+320 QGLGPLA

-340 STPHGVL
+340 ATPHGKL

-400 RQHLEGRGEIFTGP
+400 RQHLEGRGEILTGP

-443 FGVLTHNS
+443 FGVLTHNT

-497 YQEWEYGPWAANAA
+497 YQEWEHGPWAVNAA
-511 LRVDARR
+511 LRVDTRR
-518 VEPREE
+518 VDPREE
-524 RDSRRVGS
+524 RDSRRVGR
-532 IQTRDFAGMSAGLS
+532 IQTRDFAGVSAGLS
-546 NHYRASSTLT
+546 NHYRASSGLT

-563 TFRAPGIEEL
+563 TFRPPGLEEL

-589 GTLDSERGLGL
+589 GALDSERGLGL

-605 YDRGEG
+605 YHHEEG
-611 HLHLAVFRNAI
+611 HLHLAFFRNAI
-622 NGYIF
+622 DGYIF
-627 PKNSGEHSLRRADL
+627 PKNSGEPSLRRADL
-641 FLYQTVGER
+641 FLYRTVGER
-650 VLMYGAEV
+650 VLMHGAEV
-658 SFDWHLSEPWKVAG
+658 TFDWHVADYWKAAG
-672 TLSYVRGRLIDLDDE
+672 TLSYVRGHLIDLNDE

-707 ALSATIDVRLAA
+707 ALSATIALRLAT
-719 EQDQVGEFEEPTEG
+719 EQNRIGEFEKPTEG
-733 YAVLDLSS
+733 YAVLDFSS
-741 QYYVQWGGRLHTFA
+741 QYYAQWGGRLHTFA

>member
-1 MRNTKSTTRKGKAV
+1 MRLYVFLS
-15 RAAVA
+15 
-20 FIGKSDAEPDAN
+20 
-32 TGPVHLCQGQLDSR
+32 L
-46 QIKNTGRRIW
+46 
-56 SRLLLRFVPVLGLAV
+56 VLVSLAV
-71 GPAWGD
+71 GPASGND
-77 QTGSLAGHVIDAE
+77 NQTSSLAGHVIDAE
-90 SGQSVGWTTVVIEG
+90 SGQPVGWTTVVIEE
-104 LERARMS
+104 LERARVS
-111 DAEGYFFFANVPP
+111 DAGGYFLFTNVPL
-124 GEHVLQS
+124 GAYVLQS

-138 ARFKVEV
+138 ARFEVEV

-157 GHESLHI
+157 GHESLHVEGI
-164 EAIVV
+164 LV
-169 EGEAESAL
+169 EGERTSPVS
-177 APLQEPE
+177 PLQTPE

-215 GPAPARPVLRGLGGD
+215 GPAPSRPVLRGLGGD
-230 RLLVIEDGERTGDL
+230 RLLMVEDGERTGDL
-244 SGTSSDHAVAIEPMT
+244 SGSSSDHAVAIEPMT

-264 IVRGPRTLLYGS
+264 VVRGPRTLLYGS

-296 GFGGSVTYQGES
+296 GLGGSVTYQGES

-313 SGGLALE
+313 SGGLTLE
-320 QPLGSLA
+320 QGLGPLA

-400 RQHLEGRGEIFTGP
+400 RQHLEGRGEILTGP

-421 LHHSFSRYQHGEFEA
+421 LHHSFSRYQHGEFED

-443 FGVLTHNS
+443 FGVLTHNT
-451 GALAHLDRM
+451 GALAHLGRM

-465 GAVGLWYEYR
+465 GAIGLWYEYR

-497 YQEWEYGPWAANAA
+497 YQEWEHGPWAVNAA

-518 VEPREE
+518 VDPREE
-524 RDSRRVGS
+524 RDSRRVGL

-546 NHYRASSTLT
+546 NHYRASSGLT

-563 TFRAPGIEEL
+563 TFRAPGLEEL

-589 GTLDSERGLGL
+589 GSLDSERGLGL

-605 YDRGEG
+605 YHLEEG
-611 HLHLAVFRNAI
+611 HVHLAVFRNAI
-622 NGYIF
+622 DGYIF
-627 PKNSGEHSLRRADL
+627 PKNSGERSLRRADL
-641 FLYQTVGER
+641 FLYRTVGER
-650 VLMYGAEV
+650 VLMHGAEV
-658 SFDWHLSEPWKVAG
+658 TFDWHLVEPWKVAG
-672 TLSYVRGRLIDLDDE
+672 TLSYVRGHLIDLNDE

-707 ALSATIDVRLAA
+707 ALSATIALRLAT
-719 EQDQVGEFEEPTEG
+719 EQNRISEFEKPTEG
-733 YAVLDLSS
+733 YAVLDFSG
-741 QYYVQWGGRLHTFA
+741 QYYAEWGGRLHTFS

>member
-1 MRNTKSTTRKGKAV
+1 MRLYVFLS
-15 RAAVA
+15 
-20 FIGKSDAEPDAN
+20 
-32 TGPVHLCQGQLDSR
+32 L
-46 QIKNTGRRIW
+46 
-56 SRLLLRFVPVLGLAV
+56 VLVSLAV
-71 GPAWGD
+71 GPASGND
-77 QTGSLAGHVIDAE
+77 NQTGSLAGHVIDAE
-90 SGQSVGWTTVVIEG
+90 SGQPVGWTTVVIEG
-104 LERARMS
+104 LERARVS

-124 GEHVLQS
+124 GAYVLQS

-138 ARFKVEV
+138 ARFEVEV
-145 VAGDT
+145 VTGDT
-150 THVDLVI
+150 THVDLAV
-157 GHESLHI
+157 GHESLHM
-164 EAIVV
+164 ETIVV

-230 RLLVIEDGERTGDL
+230 RLLMVEDGERTGDL
-244 SGTSSDHAVAIEPMT
+244 SGSSSDHAVAIEPMT

-264 IVRGPRTLLYGS
+264 VVRGPRTLLYGS

-313 SGGLALE
+313 SGGLTLE
-320 QPLGSLA
+320 QGLGPLA

-340 STPHGVL
+340 ATPHGKL

-400 RQHLEGRGEIFTGP
+400 RQHLEGRGKILTGP

-451 GALAHLDRM
+451 GALAHLDRT
-460 GPFAN
+460 GSFAN
-465 GAVGLWYEYR
+465 GAIGLWYEYR

-497 YQEWEYGPWAANAA
+497 YQEWEKDPWAVNAA

-518 VEPREE
+518 IEPHEE
-524 RDSRRVGS
+524 RDSRRVGR

-546 NHYRASSTLT
+546 NHYRPNSTLT

-589 GTLDSERGLGL
+589 GALGSERGLGL
-600 ELFAD
+600 ELFVD
-605 YDRGEG
+605 YHHEEG

-627 PKNSGEHSLRRADL
+627 PKNSGERSLRRADL
-641 FLYQTVGER
+641 FLYRTVGEH
-650 VLMYGAEV
+650 VLMHGAEAN
-658 SFDWHLSEPWKVAG
+658 FDWHLAEPWKVAG
-672 TLSYVRGRLIDLDDE
+672 TLSYVRGRLIDLNDE

-695 QGHLGLTCEPTE
+695 QGRLGLTCEPTE
-707 ALSATIDVRLAA
+707 ALSATVDLRLAA
-719 EQDQVGEFEEPTEG
+719 EQNRIGEFEEPTEG
-733 YAVLDLSS
+733 YAVLDFSS
-741 QYYVQWGGRLHTFA
+741 QYYAEWGGRLHTFA
-755 LTLENATDAVYRNH
+755 LTLENVTDAVYRNH

>member
-1 MRNTKSTTRKGKAV
+1 
-15 RAAVA
+15 
-20 FIGKSDAEPDAN
+20 
-32 TGPVHLCQGQLDSR
+32 
-46 QIKNTGRRIW
+46 
-56 SRLLLRFVPVLGLAV
+56 
-71 GPAWGD
+71 
-77 QTGSLAGHVIDAE
+77 
-90 SGQSVGWTTVVIEG
+90 
-104 LERARMS
+104 MS
-111 DAEGYFFFANVPP
+111 DADGHFFFAHVPP

-131 LHVGYHE
+131 LHVGYPG
-138 ARFKVEV
+138 ARFAVEI

-150 THVDLVI
+150 THVDLVV
-157 GHESLHI
+157 GHESLLLEEI
-164 EAIVV
+164 LV
-169 EGEAESAL
+169 EGEHPSPVS
-177 APLQEPE
+177 PLQTPE

-264 IVRGPRTLLYGS
+264 VVRGPRTLLYGS

-291 SERPD
+291 AVRPD
-296 GFGGSVTYQGES
+296 GLRGSVTYQGES

-313 SGGLALE
+313 AGGLTLE
-320 QPLGSLA
+320 QALGPLA

-332 SLRNADDI
+332 SLRHADDI
-340 STPHGVL
+340 ATPHGVL

-369 VGASGSLYDSDYG
+369 VGASGSLYNSDYG
-382 IPPDPEGGH
+382 IPPDPESGH
-391 PDGVSIDLQ
+391 PGGVSIDLQ
-400 RQHLEGRGEIFTGP
+400 RQHLEGRGEILTGP

-436 SGDLGME
+436 NGDLGLE

-451 GALAHLDRM
+451 GALAHLERI
-460 GPFAN
+460 GPLAN

-475 NYAAAGLN
+475 NYAAAGLD

-511 LRVDARR
+511 WRVDARR
-518 VEPREE
+518 VEPRAE
-524 RDSRRVGS
+524 RDSRRVGR
-532 IQTRDFAGMSAGLS
+532 IETRDFAGMSAGLS
-546 NHYRASSTLT
+546 NHYRANSTLT

-589 GTLDSERGLGL
+589 GSLGSERGLGL
-600 ELFAD
+600 ELFVN
-605 YDRGEG
+605 YHREEG
-611 HLHLAVFRNAI
+611 HVHLAVFRNAI

-627 PKNSGEHSLRRADL
+627 SQNSGERSLRRADL
-641 FLYQTVGER
+641 FLYRTVGEPVR
-650 VLMYGAEV
+650 MYGAEAN
-658 SFDWHLSEPWKVAG
+658 FAWHLAAPWKIAG
-672 TLSYVRGRLIDLDDE
+672 SLSYVRGHLMDRGDE
-687 PLPRLPPL
+687 PLPRMPPL
-695 QGHLGLTCEPTE
+695 QGYMGLTCEPTE
-707 ALSATIDVRLAA
+707 ALSATLDLRVAA
-719 EQDQVGEFEEPTEG
+719 DQNQIGEFEEPTEG
-733 YAVLDLSS
+733 YVVLDLAS
-741 QYYVQWGGRLHTFA
+741 QYYAQWGGRLHTFA

>member
-1 MRNTKSTTRKGKAV
+1 MR
-15 RAAVA
+15 
-20 FIGKSDAEPDAN
+20 
-32 TGPVHLCQGQLDSR
+32 LCVFMSLFLVS
-46 QIKNTGRRIW
+46 
-56 SRLLLRFVPVLGLAV
+56 LAV
-71 GPAWGD
+71 GPASGND
-77 QTGSLAGHVIDAE
+77 NQTGSLAGHVIDAE
-90 SGQSVGWTTVVIEG
+90 SGQPVGWTTVVIEG
-104 LERARMS
+104 LKRARVS

-124 GEHVLQS
+124 GAYVLQS

-138 ARFKVEV
+138 ARFEVEV

-157 GHESLHI
+157 GHESLHVEGI
-164 EAIVV
+164 LV
-169 EGEAESAL
+169 EGERTSPVS
-177 APLQEPE
+177 PLQTPE

-215 GPAPARPVLRGLGGD
+215 GPAPSRPVLRGLGGD
-230 RLLVIEDGERTGDL
+230 RLLMVEDGERTGDL
-244 SGTSSDHAVAIEPMT
+244 SGSSSDHAVAIEPMT

-264 IVRGPRTLLYGS
+264 VVRGPRTLLYGS

-296 GFGGSVTYQGES
+296 GFGGSVIYQGES

-313 SGGLALE
+313 SGGLTLE
-320 QPLGSLA
+320 QGLGPLA

-340 STPHGVL
+340 ATPHGKL

-400 RQHLEGRGEIFTGP
+400 RQHLEGRGEILTGP

-443 FGVLTHNS
+443 FGVLTHNT

-465 GAVGLWYEYR
+465 GAIGLWYEYR

-497 YQEWEYGPWAANAA
+497 YQEWEHGPWAVNAA

-518 VEPREE
+518 VDPREE
-524 RDSRRVGS
+524 RDSRRVGL
-532 IQTRDFAGMSAGLS
+532 IQTLDFAGMSAGLS
-546 NHYRASSTLT
+546 NHYRASSGLT

-563 TFRAPGIEEL
+563 TFRPPGLEEL

-589 GTLDSERGLGL
+589 GALDSERGLGL

-605 YDRGEG
+605 YHLEEG
-611 HLHLAVFRNAI
+611 HVHLAVFRNAI
-622 NGYIF
+622 DGYIF
-627 PKNSGEHSLRRADL
+627 PKNSGERSLRRADL
-641 FLYQTVGER
+641 FLYRTVGER
-650 VLMYGAEV
+650 VLMHGAEAN
-658 SFDWHLSEPWKVAG
+658 FDWHLVEPWKVAG
-672 TLSYVRGRLIDLDDE
+672 TLSYVRGHLIDLNDE

-707 ALSATIDVRLAA
+707 ALSATIALRLAT
-719 EQDQVGEFEEPTEG
+719 EQNRISEFEKPTEG
-733 YAVLDLSS
+733 YAVLDFSG
-741 QYYVQWGGRLHTFA
+741 QYYAEWGGRLHTFS

>member
-1 MRNTKSTTRKGKAV
+1 MR
-15 RAAVA
+15 
-20 FIGKSDAEPDAN
+20 
-32 TGPVHLCQGQLDSR
+32 LCVFLSLFLV
-46 QIKNTGRRIW
+46 
-56 SRLLLRFVPVLGLAV
+56 SLAV
-71 GPAWGD
+71 GPASGND
-77 QTGSLAGHVIDAE
+77 NQTGSLAGHVVDAE
-90 SGQSVGWTTVVIEG
+90 SGQPVGWTTVVIEG
-104 LERARMS
+104 LERARVS

-124 GEHVLQS
+124 GAYVLQS

-138 ARFKVEV
+138 ARFEVEV

-157 GHESLHI
+157 GHESLHVEGI
-164 EAIVV
+164 LV
-169 EGEAESAL
+169 EGERTSPVS
-177 APLQEPE
+177 PLQTPE

-215 GPAPARPVLRGLGGD
+215 GPAPSRPVLRGLGGD
-230 RLLVIEDGERTGDL
+230 RLLMVEDGERTGDL
-244 SGTSSDHAVAIEPMT
+244 SGSSSDHAVAIEPMT

-291 SERPD
+291 SEQPD
-296 GFGGSVTYQGES
+296 GFGGSVIYQGES

-313 SGGLALE
+313 SGGLTLE
-320 QPLGSLA
+320 QGLGPLA

-340 STPHGVL
+340 ATPHGKL

-400 RQHLEGRGEIFTGP
+400 RQHLEGRGEILTGP

-465 GAVGLWYEYR
+465 GAIGLWYEYR

-497 YQEWEYGPWAANAA
+497 YQEWEKDPWAVNAA

-518 VEPREE
+518 IEPHEE
-524 RDSRRVGS
+524 RDSRRVGR

-546 NHYRASSTLT
+546 NHYRASSGLT

-589 GTLDSERGLGL
+589 GSLDSERGLGL
-600 ELFAD
+600 ELFVD
-605 YDRGEG
+605 YHHEEG
-611 HLHLAVFRNAI
+611 HVHLAVFRNAI
-622 NGYIF
+622 DGYIF
-627 PKNSGEHSLRRADL
+627 PKNSGERSLRRADL
-641 FLYQTVGER
+641 FLYQTVGEH
-650 VLMYGAEV
+650 VLMHGAEV
-658 SFDWHLSEPWKVAG
+658 TFDWHVADYWKAAG
-672 TLSYVRGRLIDLDDE
+672 TLSYVRGHLIDLNDE

-707 ALSATIDVRLAA
+707 ALSVTIALRLAT
-719 EQDQVGEFEEPTEG
+719 EQNRIGEFEKPTEG
-733 YAVLDLSS
+733 YAVLDFSG
-741 QYYVQWGGRLHTFA
+741 QYYAEWGGRLHTFA

>member
-1 MRNTKSTTRKGKAV
+1 MRRYVFLS
-15 RAAVA
+15 
-20 FIGKSDAEPDAN
+20 
-32 TGPVHLCQGQLDSR
+32 L
-46 QIKNTGRRIW
+46 
-56 SRLLLRFVPVLGLAV
+56 VLVSLAV
-71 GPAWGD
+71 GPASGND
-77 QTGSLAGHVIDAE
+77 NQTGSLAGHVIDAE
-90 SGQSVGWTTVVIEG
+90 SGQPVGWTTVVIEE
-104 LERARMS
+104 LERARVS
-111 DAEGYFFFANVPP
+111 DAGGYFLFTNVPL
-124 GEHVLQS
+124 GAYVLQS

-138 ARFKVEV
+138 ARFEVEV

-157 GHESLHI
+157 GHESLHVEGI
-164 EAIVV
+164 LV
-169 EGEAESAL
+169 EGERTSPVS
-177 APLQEPE
+177 PLQTPE

-215 GPAPARPVLRGLGGD
+215 GPAPSRPVLRGLGGD
-230 RLLVIEDGERTGDL
+230 RLLMVEDGERTGDL
-244 SGTSSDHAVAIEPMT
+244 SGSSSDHAVAIEPMT

-291 SERPD
+291 SEQPD
-296 GFGGSVTYQGES
+296 GFGGSVIYQGES

-313 SGGLALE
+313 SGGLTLE
-320 QPLGSLA
+320 QGLGPLA

-443 FGVLTHNS
+443 FGVLTHNT
-451 GALAHLDRM
+451 GALAHIDRM

-497 YQEWEYGPWAANAA
+497 YQEWEHGPWAINAA

-518 VEPREE
+518 VDPREE
-524 RDSRRVGS
+524 RDSRRVGR
-532 IQTRDFAGMSAGLS
+532 IQTRDFAGVSAGLS
-546 NHYRASSTLT
+546 NHYRASSGLT

-563 TFRAPGIEEL
+563 TFRPPGLEEL

-589 GTLDSERGLGL
+589 GALDSERGLGL
-600 ELFAD
+600 EMFVD
-605 YDRGEG
+605 YHHEEG
-611 HLHLAVFRNAI
+611 HLHLAFFRNAI
-622 NGYIF
+622 DGYIF
-627 PKNSGEHSLRRADL
+627 PKNSGEPSLRRADL
-641 FLYQTVGER
+641 FLYRTVGER
-650 VLMYGAEV
+650 VLMHGAEAT
-658 SFDWHLSEPWKVAG
+658 FDWHVADHWKAAG
-672 TLSYVRGRLIDLDDE
+672 TLSYVRGHLIDLNDE

-707 ALSATIDVRLAA
+707 ALSATIALRLAT
-719 EQDQVGEFEEPTEG
+719 EQNRIGEFEKPTEG
-733 YAVLDLSS
+733 YAVLDFSG
-741 QYYVQWGGRLHTFA
+741 QYYAEWGGRLHTFA

-778 EPGRNLR
+778 ESGRNLR

>member
-1 MRNTKSTTRKGKAV
+1 MR
-15 RAAVA
+15 
-20 FIGKSDAEPDAN
+20 
-32 TGPVHLCQGQLDSR
+32 LCVFMSLFLVS
-46 QIKNTGRRIW
+46 
-56 SRLLLRFVPVLGLAV
+56 LAV
-71 GPAWGD
+71 GPASGND
-77 QTGSLAGHVIDAE
+77 NQTGSLAGHVIDAE
-90 SGQSVGWTTVVIEG
+90 SGQPVGWTTVVIEE
-104 LERARMS
+104 LERARVS

-124 GEHVLQS
+124 GAYVLQS

-138 ARFKVEV
+138 ARFEVEV

-157 GHESLHI
+157 GHESLHVEGI
-164 EAIVV
+164 LV
-169 EGEAESAL
+169 EGERTSPVS
-177 APLQEPE
+177 PLQTPE

-230 RLLVIEDGERTGDL
+230 RLLMVEDGERTGDL
-244 SGTSSDHAVAIEPMT
+244 SGSSSDHAVAIEPMT
-259 TERIE
+259 TARIE

-291 SERPD
+291 SEQPD
-296 GFGGSVTYQGES
+296 GFGGSVIYQGES

-313 SGGLALE
+313 SGGLTLE
-320 QPLGSLA
+320 QGLGPLA

-340 STPHGVL
+340 ATPHGKL

-400 RQHLEGRGEIFTGP
+400 RQHLEGRGEILTGP

-443 FGVLTHNS
+443 FGVLTHNT

-497 YQEWEYGPWAANAA
+497 YQEWEHGPWAINAA

-518 VEPREE
+518 VDPREE
-524 RDSRRVGS
+524 RDSRRVGR
-532 IQTRDFAGMSAGLS
+532 IQTRDFAGVSAGLS
-546 NHYRASSTLT
+546 NHYRASSGLT

-563 TFRAPGIEEL
+563 TFRPPGLEEL

-589 GTLDSERGLGL
+589 GALDSERGLGL
-600 ELFAD
+600 EMFVD
-605 YDRGEG
+605 YHHEEG
-611 HLHLAVFRNAI
+611 HVHLAVFRNAI
-622 NGYIF
+622 DGYIF
-627 PKNSGEHSLRRADL
+627 PKNSGEPSLRRADL
-641 FLYQTVGER
+641 FLYRTVGER
-650 VLMYGAEV
+650 VLMHGAEV
-658 SFDWHLSEPWKVAG
+658 TFDWHVADYWKAAG
-672 TLSYVRGRLIDLDDE
+672 TLSYVRGHLIDLNDE

-707 ALSATIDVRLAA
+707 ALSATIALRLAT
-719 EQDQVGEFEEPTEG
+719 EQNRIGEFEKPTEG
-733 YAVLDLSS
+733 YAVLDFSS
-741 QYYVQWGGRLHTFA
+741 QYYAQWGGRLHTFA

>member
-1 MRNTKSTTRKGKAV
+1 MR
-15 RAAVA
+15 
-20 FIGKSDAEPDAN
+20 
-32 TGPVHLCQGQLDSR
+32 LCVFLSLFLV
-46 QIKNTGRRIW
+46 
-56 SRLLLRFVPVLGLAV
+56 SLAV
-71 GPAWGD
+71 GPASGND
-77 QTGSLAGHVIDAE
+77 NQTGSLAGHVVDAE
-90 SGQSVGWTTVVIEG
+90 SGQPVGWTTVVIEE
-104 LERARMS
+104 LERARVS

-124 GEHVLQS
+124 GAYVLQS

-138 ARFKVEV
+138 ARFEVEV

-157 GHESLHI
+157 GHESLHVEGI
-164 EAIVV
+164 LV
-169 EGEAESAL
+169 EGERTSPVS
-177 APLQEPE
+177 PLQTPE

-230 RLLVIEDGERTGDL
+230 RLLMVEDGERTGDL
-244 SGTSSDHAVAIEPMT
+244 SGSSSDHAVAIEPMT

-291 SERPD
+291 SEQPD

-313 SGGLALE
+313 SGGLTLE
-320 QPLGSLA
+320 QGLGPLA

-340 STPHGVL
+340 ATPHGKL

-400 RQHLEGRGEIFTGP
+400 RQHLEGRGEILTGP

-443 FGVLTHNS
+443 FGVLTHNT

-497 YQEWEYGPWAANAA
+497 YQEWEHGPWAINAA

-518 VEPREE
+518 VDPREE
-524 RDSRRVGS
+524 RDSRRVGR
-532 IQTRDFAGMSAGLS
+532 IQTRDFAGVSAGLS
-546 NHYRASSTLT
+546 NHYRASSGLT

-589 GTLDSERGLGL
+589 GALGSERGLGL
-600 ELFAD
+600 ELFVD
-605 YDRGEG
+605 YHHEEG
-611 HLHLAVFRNAI
+611 HVHLAVFRNAI
-622 NGYIF
+622 DGYIF
-627 PKNSGEHSLRRADL
+627 PKNSGERSLRRADL
-641 FLYQTVGER
+641 FLYQTVGEH
-650 VLMYGAEV
+650 VLMHGAEV
-658 SFDWHLSEPWKVAG
+658 TFDWHVADYWKAAG
-672 TLSYVRGRLIDLDDE
+672 TLSYVRGHLIDLNDE

-707 ALSATIDVRLAA
+707 ALSATIALRLAT
-719 EQDQVGEFEEPTEG
+719 EQNRIGEFEKPTEG
-733 YAVLDLSS
+733 YAVLDFSG
-741 QYYVQWGGRLHTFA
+741 QYYAEWGGRLHTFA

>member
-1 MRNTKSTTRKGKAV
+1 MR
-15 RAAVA
+15 
-20 FIGKSDAEPDAN
+20 
-32 TGPVHLCQGQLDSR
+32 LCVFMSLFLVS
-46 QIKNTGRRIW
+46 
-56 SRLLLRFVPVLGLAV
+56 LAV
-71 GPAWGD
+71 GPASGND
-77 QTGSLAGHVIDAE
+77 NQTGSLAGHVIDAE
-90 SGQSVGWTTVVIEG
+90 SGQPVGWTTVVIEE
-104 LERARMS
+104 LERARVS

-124 GEHVLQS
+124 GAYVLQS

-138 ARFKVEV
+138 ARFEVEV

-157 GHESLHI
+157 GHESLHVEGI
-164 EAIVV
+164 LV
-169 EGEAESAL
+169 EGERTSPVS
-177 APLQEPE
+177 PLQTPE

-215 GPAPARPVLRGLGGD
+215 GPAPSRPVLRGLGGD
-230 RLLVIEDGERTGDL
+230 RLLMVEDGERTGDL
-244 SGTSSDHAVAIEPMT
+244 SGSSSDHAVAIEPMT

-291 SERPD
+291 SEQPD
-296 GFGGSVTYQGES
+296 GFGGSVIYQGES

-313 SGGLALE
+313 SGGLTLE
-320 QPLGSLA
+320 QGLGPLA

-340 STPHGVL
+340 ATPHGKL

-400 RQHLEGRGEIFTGP
+400 RQHLEGRGEILTGP

-443 FGVLTHNS
+443 FGVLTHNT

-497 YQEWEYGPWAANAA
+497 YQEWEHGPWAINAA

-518 VEPREE
+518 VDPREE
-524 RDSRRVGS
+524 RDSRRVGR
-532 IQTRDFAGMSAGLS
+532 IQTRDFAGVSAGLS
-546 NHYRASSTLT
+546 NHYRASSGLT

-563 TFRAPGIEEL
+563 TFRPPGLEEL

-589 GTLDSERGLGL
+589 GALDSERGLGL
-600 ELFAD
+600 EMFVD
-605 YDRGEG
+605 YHHEEG
-611 HLHLAVFRNAI
+611 HVHLAVFRNAI
-622 NGYIF
+622 DGYIF
-627 PKNSGEHSLRRADL
+627 PKNSGEPSLRRADL
-641 FLYQTVGER
+641 FLYRTVGER
-650 VLMYGAEV
+650 VLMHGAEV
-658 SFDWHLSEPWKVAG
+658 TFDWHVADYWKAAG
-672 TLSYVRGRLIDLDDE
+672 TLSYVRGHLIDLNDE

-707 ALSATIDVRLAA
+707 ALSATIALRLAT
-719 EQDQVGEFEEPTEG
+719 EQNRIGEFEKPTEG
-733 YAVLDLSS
+733 YAVLDFSS
-741 QYYVQWGGRLHTFA
+741 QYYAQWGGRLHTFA

>member
-1 MRNTKSTTRKGKAV
+1 MRTP
-15 RAAVA
+15 
-20 FIGKSDAEPDAN
+20 PDWCFRSVPR
-32 TGPVHLCQGQLDSR
+32 TIQDQLDSR
-46 QIKNTGRRIW
+46 QTKTTGRRLW
-56 SRLLLRFVPVLGLAV
+56 LRLLWKLALV
-71 GPAWGD
+71 FSLAAGSASGD
-77 QTGSLAGHVIDAE
+77 PTGTLAGHVIDAE
-90 SGQSVGWTTVVIEG
+90 SGQPVGWTTVVIEG
-104 LERARMS
+104 LDWARIS
-111 DAEGYFFFANVPP
+111 DAGGYFSFADVPP
-124 GEHVLQS
+124 GAYVLQT
-131 LHVGYHE
+131 LHIGYHE
-138 ARFKVEV
+138 ARFEVEV

-150 THVDLVI
+150 THVDLAI
-157 GHESLHI
+157 GHESLRVETI
-164 EAIVV
+164 LV
-169 EGEAESAL
+169 EGESASL
-177 APLQEPE
+177 VSPLRAPE

-230 RLLVIEDGERTGDL
+230 RLLVVEDGERTGDL
-244 SGTSSDHAVAIEPMT
+244 SGSSSDHAVAIEPMT

-264 IVRGPRTLLYGS
+264 VVRGPRTLLYGS

-296 GFGGSVTYQGES
+296 GLGGSVTYQGES

-313 SGGLALE
+313 SGGLTLKQALG
-320 QPLGSLA
+320 PLA

-332 SLRNADDI
+332 SLRHAGDI
-340 STPHGVL
+340 ATPRGVL

-382 IPPDPEGGH
+382 IPPDPQGGH
-391 PDGVSIDLQ
+391 PHGVSIDLQ
-400 RQHLEGRGEIFTGP
+400 RQHLEGRGEILTGP
-414 DWLQRLE
+414 AWLQRLE

-443 FGVLTHNS
+443 FGVLAHHS
-451 GALAHLDRM
+451 GALAHLNRT

-497 YQEWEYGPWAANAA
+497 YQEWEHGPWAVNAA

-518 VEPREE
+518 VEPREQ
-524 RDSRRVGS
+524 RDSRKAGR
-532 IQTRDFAGMSAGLS
+532 IEPRNFAGLSAGLS
-546 NHYRASSTLT
+546 NHYRASPILT
-556 LGTTLMR
+556 LGATLMR
-563 TFRAPGIEEL
+563 TFRAPGVEEL

-589 GTLDSERGLGL
+589 GDLDSERGLGL

-605 YDRGEG
+605 YHREEG
-611 HLHLAVFRNAI
+611 HLHLAFFRNAI
-622 NGYIF
+622 NGFIF
-627 PKNSGEHSLRRADL
+627 PKNSGERSLRRADL

-650 VLMYGAEV
+650 VLMHGAEV
-658 SFDWHLSEPWKVAG
+658 AFDWHVADHWKTAG
-672 TLSYVRGRLIDLDDE
+672 SFSYVRGHLIDRNHE

-695 QGHLGLTCEPTE
+695 QGHLSLTCEPTE
-707 ALSATIDVRLAA
+707 ALSATIDLRLAA
-719 EQDQVGEFEEPTEG
+719 DQNRIGEFEKPTEG
-733 YAVLDLSS
+733 YAVLDFSS
-741 QYYVQWGGRLHTFA
+741 QYYAQWGGRLHTFA

>member
-1 MRNTKSTTRKGKAV
+1 MRLCVFLSLFLFSLAV
-15 RAAVA
+15 R
-20 FIGKSDAEPDAN
+20 
-32 TGPVHLCQGQLDSR
+32 
-46 QIKNTGRRIW
+46 
-56 SRLLLRFVPVLGLAV
+56 
-71 GPAWGD
+71 PASGND
-77 QTGSLAGHVIDAE
+77 NQTGSLAGHVIDAE
-90 SGQSVGWTTVVIEG
+90 SGQPVGWTTVVIEE
-104 LERARMS
+104 LERARVS
-111 DAEGYFFFANVPP
+111 DAEGYFLFINVPP
-124 GEHVLQS
+124 GAYVLQS

-138 ARFKVEV
+138 ARFEVEV

-157 GHESLHI
+157 GHESLHVEGI
-164 EAIVV
+164 LV
-169 EGEAESAL
+169 EGERTSPVS
-177 APLQEPE
+177 PLQTPE

-230 RLLVIEDGERTGDL
+230 RLLMVEDGERTGDL

-264 IVRGPRTLLYGS
+264 VVRGPRTLLYGS

-291 SERPD
+291 SEQPD
-296 GFGGSVTYQGES
+296 GFGGSVIYQGES

-313 SGGLALE
+313 SGGLTLE
-320 QPLGSLA
+320 QGLGPLA

-340 STPHGVL
+340 ATPHGKL

-400 RQHLEGRGEIFTGP
+400 RQHLEGRGEILTGP

-443 FGVLTHNS
+443 FGVLTHNT
-451 GALAHLDRM
+451 GALAYLDRM

-497 YQEWEYGPWAANAA
+497 YQEWEHGPWAINAA

-518 VEPREE
+518 VDPREE
-524 RDSRRVGS
+524 RDSRRVGR
-532 IQTRDFAGMSAGLS
+532 IQTRDFAGVSAGLS
-546 NHYRASSTLT
+546 NHYRASSGLT

-589 GTLDSERGLGL
+589 GALGSERGLGL
-600 ELFAD
+600 ELFVD
-605 YDRGEG
+605 YHHEEG
-611 HLHLAVFRNAI
+611 HVHLAVFRNAI
-622 NGYIF
+622 DGYIF
-627 PKNSGEHSLRRADL
+627 PKNSGERSLRRADL
-641 FLYQTVGER
+641 FLYQTVGEH
-650 VLMYGAEV
+650 VLMHGAEV
-658 SFDWHLSEPWKVAG
+658 TFDWHVADYWKAAG
-672 TLSYVRGRLIDLDDE
+672 TLSYVRGHLIDLNDE

-707 ALSATIDVRLAA
+707 ALSATIALRLAT
-719 EQDQVGEFEEPTEG
+719 EQNRIGEFEKPTEG
-733 YAVLDLSS
+733 YAVLDFSG
-741 QYYVQWGGRLHTFA
+741 QYYAEWGGRLHTFA